1 MSIFLVIFM
10 YGAWSSIFSL
20 GKLALENSP
29 PIFLTS
35 IRMLF
40 AGVILLGWLFFKN
53 RRSLKIGKKQILP
66 LIALAIFSIYLTN
79 ILEFWGLQHLTAAK
93 TCFIYSLSPFFAA
106 IFSYI
111 HFGEKMNKKK
121 LLGMLIGFA
130 GFVPVLRMQT
140 GDEGLFKAF
149 SFFSWPELAI
159 MGAALFSVYGW
170 VLLRI
175 IVKKQTLSPM
185 YANGYSMLLGG
196 TIALVHSLF
205 VDNWNPIPI
214 AAGHVAPFVQGIVL
228 MTLVSNILCY
238 NLYGFMLKKYT
249 ATFLSFM
256 GLLSPIFAS
265 LNSWIILGETP
276 SWQILLSTSVVSLGL
291 FIVYQAELKQGYIV
305 KGEKKK
311 PVSKETDAVTVSNN
325 S

>member
-10 YGAWSSIFSL
+10 YAAWSSVFSL
-20 GKLALENSP
+20 GKMALESSP
-29 PIFLTS
+29 PVFLTGF
-35 IRMLF
+35 RMVF
-40 AGVILLGWLFFKN
+40 AGIILLSWLFIKN
-53 RRSLKIGKKQILP
+53 RSSLKIGKKQILP
-66 LIALAIFSIYLTN
+66 ILALSIFSIYLTN
-79 ILEFWGLQHLTAAK
+79 VLEFWGLQHLTAAK

-121 LLGMLIGFA
+121 LFGMLIGFA
-130 GFVPVLRMQT
+130 GFFPVLMMQT
-140 GDEGLFKAF
+140 GDEGLLKAF

-175 IVKKQTLSPM
+175 IVKNQTLSPL
-185 YANGYSMLLGG
+185 YANGYSMLIGG
-196 TIALVHSLF
+196 SIAFVHSFF
-205 VDNWNPIPI
+205 VDNWSPIPV
-214 AAGHVAPFVQGIVL
+214 AAGHIAPFIQGIVI

-265 LNSWIILGETP
+265 LNSWIILGESP
-276 SWQILLSTSVVSLGL
+276 SWQILVSTSVVSLGL
-291 FIVYQAELKQGYIV
+291 FVVYQAELKQGYIV
-305 KGEKKK
+305 KG
-311 PVSKETDAVTVSNN
+311 SKEPAKVEA
-325 S
+325 

>member
-1 MSIFLVIFM
+1 MLV
-10 YGAWSSIFSL
+10 
-20 GKLALENSP
+20 
-29 PIFLTS
+29 
-35 IRMLF
+35 
-40 AGVILLGWLFFKN
+40 
-53 RRSLKIGKKQILP
+53 
-66 LIALAIFSIYLTN
+66 
-79 ILEFWGLQHLTAAK
+79 
-93 TCFIYSLSPFFAA
+93 
-106 IFSYI
+106 
-111 HFGEKMNKKK
+111 
-121 LLGMLIGFA
+121 GFA
-130 GFVPVLRMQT
+130 GFIPVLRMQT

-175 IVKKQTLSPM
+175 IVKKQTLSPL

-196 TIALVHSLF
+196 TMAFVHSLF
-205 VDNWNPIPI
+205 VDNWNPIPV
-214 AAGHVAPFVQGIVL
+214 ATGHMVPFVQGIVL

-265 LNSWIILGETP
+265 LNSWIILGESP

-291 FIVYQAELKQGYIV
+291 FIVYQAELKQGYII

-311 PVSKETDAVTVSNN
+311 SALKEA
-325 S
+325 

>member
-10 YGAWSSIFSL
+10 YAAWSSVFSF
-20 GKLALENSP
+20 GKMALENSP
-29 PIFLTS
+29 PVFLTAF
-35 IRMLF
+35 RMLF
-40 AGVILLGWLFFKN
+40 AAILLLGWLFIKN
-53 RRSLKIGKKQILP
+53 RSSLKIGKKQILP
-66 LIALAIFSIYLTN
+66 LLALAVFSIYLTN

-106 IFSYI
+106 LFSYI
-111 HFGEKMNKKK
+111 HFGEKVNLKKF
-121 LLGMLIGFA
+121 LGMMIGFA
-130 GFVPVLRMQT
+130 GFIPVLMLET
-140 GDEGLFKAF
+140 GSEGLLSAF
-149 SFFSWPELAI
+149 SIFSWPELAI

-175 IVKKQTLSPM
+175 IVKNQTLSPL

-196 TIALVHSLF
+196 TMALIHSL
-205 VDNWNPIPI
+205 VIDNWSPIPVT
-214 AAGHVAPFVQGIVL
+214 AGHMLPFAQGIMI

-265 LNSWIILGETP
+265 INSWILLEEAP
-276 SWQILLSTSVVSLGL
+276 SWQILLSTSVVSMGL

-305 KGEKKK
+305 KKGKD
-311 PVSKETDAVTVSNN
+311 PIPAPATVE
-325 S
+325 

>member
-1 MSIFLVIFM
+1 MSLFLVIFM
-10 YGAWSSIFSL
+10 YGAWSSVFSL
-20 GKLALENSP
+20 GKMALENSP
-29 PIFLTS
+29 PVFLTS
-35 IRMLF
+35 VRMLF
-40 AGVILLGWLFFKN
+40 AAVILLGWLFIKD
-53 RRSLKIGKKQILP
+53 RKSLKIGKKQILP
-66 LIALAIFSIYLTN
+66 LIALSVFSIYLTN

-106 IFSYI
+106 IFSYL

-121 LLGMLIGFA
+121 MLGMLVGFA
-130 GFVPVLRMQT
+130 GFVPVLMMQT
-140 GDEGLFKAF
+140 GDEGLFQAF

-185 YANGYSMLLGG
+185 YANGYSMLIGG
-196 TIALVHSLF
+196 TMAFIHSLF
-205 VDNWNPIPI
+205 IDHWNPIPV
-214 AAGHVAPFVQGIVL
+214 AAGQMGPFVQGIIL

-238 NLYGFMLKKYT
+238 NLYGYMLKKYT

-265 LNSWIILGETP
+265 LNSWLILGETP

-291 FIVYQAELKQGYIV
+291 FIVYQAELKQGYIL
-305 KGEKKK
+305 KK
-311 PVSKETDAVTVSNN
+311 SKEPLPEPEEAKA
-325 S
+325 

>member
-20 GKLALENSP
+20 GKMALESSP

-40 AGVILLGWLFFKN
+40 AAVILLGWIFLKD
-53 RRSLKIGKKQILP
+53 RKSLKIGKSQILP
-66 LIALAIFSIYLTN
+66 LLALSVFSIYLTN

-130 GFVPVLRMQT
+130 GFVPVLMMQT
-140 GDEGLFKAF
+140 GDESLFRAF

-170 VLLRI
+170 VLLRV

-196 TIALVHSLF
+196 TMAFVHSLF
-205 VDNWNPIPI
+205 VDHWNPIPV
-214 AAGHVAPFVQGIVL
+214 AAGQMAPFIQGIIL

-238 NLYGFMLKKYT
+238 NLYGYMLKKYT

-265 LNSWIILGETP
+265 LNSWIILGESP
-276 SWQILLSTSVVSLGL
+276 SWQILLSTSIVSLGL

-305 KGEKKK
+305 KGAKK
-311 PVSKETDAVTVSNN
+311 PAAEEVEAKA
-325 S
+325 